1 MTHSNAHS
9 QLDTRDPQLPEVR
22 QSQLNKMPVAGRAI
36 YNPALAQSRTDQE
49 RTLLE
54 AICLEHNARERS
66 PTVSE
71 LRGTLSTTAL
81 GTLSASRLQQIV
93 RNINK
98 RLADSANHITLTE
111 DRPFFKFRGE
121 VQAAFIELLN
131 VYNQAPTR
139 RELTNLLRSK
149 NVKITKPSLDNI
161 LRDLRQSSSEGS
173 QRAFRLSRCRLPVT
187 WKDISKAYND
197 AAMLLKSQGVRRAPA
212 SEDVSHFLKRAGLR
226 LSARALEY
234 RMLNCPE
241 KVGIKLAAYSDP
253 APDIIRSCYKK
264 LKVAIERAP
273 TIKELTKAF
282 NDSSLRNTSTDAVWA
297 RIQRMNGRA
306 KGARVILTETKS
318 SGIYDCDIKAN
329 CERFEKQ
336 HARLP
341 TFTELREGLLKDLP
355 LAWIGEDSLHRR
367 VSRLGITLTHEN
379 CLKSATQLVVS
390 ETISDLRIRFGRGPM
405 QQEVLEELIERGT
418 PLSSKELF
426 KTLGTLKKRRSE
438 EFRQTVLLARPY
450 QLLGNLSSQYEV
462 LTKQTGRSPTTYPTA
477 EALQSTLGWT
487 REGLI
492 RALPVA
498 QERSIVRQRFP
509 IVLADTTLGE
519 SLQGLSELSF
529 AVLYRV
535 YGKEKG
541 ELSSTSLA
549 SLKALPALLKGWQL
563 PPLPS
568 DLNENRSAIDEA
580 LLSCELSWIHLVC
593 MYAPDR
599 ELPEQLEFEARKQEA
614 VWDRIFS
621 IVNIDQSPLKG
632 MAQALLLAQH
642 TNRMQGVTV
651 ARLLESASAAPNT
664 ATAWKGL
671 RTEVQALAQRCGF
684 PSLNLLRSRASL
696 E

>member
-9 QLDTRDPQLPEVR
+9 QLDTRDPQPPEVC
-22 QSQLNKMPVAGRAI
+22 QPQLNKMPIAGSAI
-36 YNPALAQSRTDQE
+36 YNPALAQSRTEQE

-71 LRGTLSTTAL
+71 LRGALCTTAL
-81 GTLSASRLQQIV
+81 GMLSASRLQQIV

-98 RLADSANHITLTE
+98 RLADPANHITLTE
-111 DRPFFKFRGE
+111 DRPIFKFRGE
-121 VQAAFIELLN
+121 VQAAFLELLG

-187 WKDISKAYND
+187 WRDISKAYNE
-197 AAMLLKSQGVRRAPA
+197 AAVLLKSQGVRRAPA

-253 APDIIRSCYKK
+253 APDIIRRCYKK

-306 KGARVILTETKS
+306 KGTRVILTETKP
-318 SGIYDCDIKAN
+318 SGIYDSDIKAN

-379 CLKSATQLVVS
+379 YLKSATQLVVS

-418 PLSSKELF
+418 PLSSKEFF

-450 QLLGNLSSQYEV
+450 QLLGNLSSHYEA
-462 LTKQTGRSPTTYPTA
+462 LTKQTRRSPTTYPTT

-487 REGLI
+487 REGLT

-519 SLQGLSELSF
+519 SLQGLRELSL

-541 ELSSTSLA
+541 EISSTSLA
-549 SLKALPALLKGWQL
+549 SLKALPGLLKGWQL

-621 IVNIDQSPLKG
+621 IVNIDQTPFKG

-651 ARLLESASAAPNT
+651 ALLLESASTAPNT

-671 RTEVQALAQRCGF
+671 RIEVQALAQRCGF
-684 PSLNLLRSRASL
+684 PSLNLLRPRASL

>member
-9 QLDTRDPQLPEVR
+9 QLDTRDPQPPEVS

-71 LRGTLSTTAL
+71 LRGALCTTAL

-98 RLADSANHITLTE
+98 RLADPANHITLTE

-139 RELTNLLRSK
+139 RELSNLLRSK

-306 KGARVILTETKS
+306 KGARVILTETKP
-318 SGIYDCDIKAN
+318 SGIYDSDIKAN

-405 QQEVLEELIERGT
+405 QQEVLEELIQRGT
-418 PLSSKELF
+418 PLNSKELF

-438 EFRQTVLLARPY
+438 EFRQTVLLGRPY
-450 QLLGNLSSQYEV
+450 QLLGKLSSQYEA

-477 EALQSTLGWT
+477 EALQSILGWT

-519 SLQGLSELSF
+519 SLQGLRELSL

-541 ELSSTSLA
+541 ELSSTSSA

-599 ELPEQLEFEARKQEA
+599 KLPEQLEFEARKQEA

-651 ARLLESASAAPNT
+651 ARLLESASAAPNI